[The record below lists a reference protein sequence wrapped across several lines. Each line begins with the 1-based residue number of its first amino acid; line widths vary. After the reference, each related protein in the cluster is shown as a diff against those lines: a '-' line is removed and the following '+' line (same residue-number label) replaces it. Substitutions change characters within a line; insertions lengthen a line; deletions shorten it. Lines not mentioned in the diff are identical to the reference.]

1 MASAVETAVATY
13 IQVFSERDPAQRA
26 AMLDV
31 CFAENGRFVTR
42 TREVRGRAAIAAMAT
57 QLFADPT
64 VAGVRVLAVDA
75 QGTTFRFRS
84 VVEKRDGTTAEFF
97 DAGEIDADGRIA
109 LIFTFSGAF

>member
-1 MASAVETAVATY
+1 MASPVETAVATY
-13 IQVFSERDPAQRA
+13 IDVFSERDPAKRA
-26 AMLDV
+26 AMIDA

-42 TREVRGRAAIAAMAT
+42 SRETRGRAAIAALAT

-64 VAGVRVLAVDA
+64 VTGVRVTALDA

-84 VVEKRDGTTAEFF
+84 VIDKRDGTTAEFF

-109 LIFTFSGAF
+109 LIFTFSGPF

>member
-1 MASAVETAVATY
+1 MASAGETAVATY
-13 IQVFSERDPAQRA
+13 IEVFSERDPTRRA
-26 AMLDV
+26 AMLDA

-42 TREVRGRAAIAAMAT
+42 TREMRGRAAIAAMAT

-64 VAGVRVLAVDA
+64 VTGVRVTALDA

-109 LIFTFSGAF
+109 VIFTFAGPF